1 MVLSLRRNQETGRGQ
16 HVFKLLAKPIPPCG
30 ILSGREGSCIVLS
43 MRQLGDAVI
52 GSGFINSL
60 RRSNPK
66 MTIDVLGLP
75 RLEEAVRC
83 FGAVRDFI
91 HVNFPVYGHHRRD
104 ISALKET
111 FHAIRMVR
119 ARKYD
124 YCINL
129 IGDLRENAIGILT
142 GAKWNIAPVWERG
155 HLFKR
160 KMTDTGAAL
169 LTNCGIII
177 PAAYPGFY
185 ESMRYLANELGLAGL
200 EWPRA
205 PRREE
210 QSKDGITIAIHPGA
224 SHPSRHWPVDRW
236 QAVIRELRLRG
247 DKVKILG
254 ARFERAGL
262 LSAFSKEATDR
273 GVEVVTEEVPS
284 FISCLAAADA
294 LIGMDSFSVHAAYA
308 LGVPVV
314 VLNGSADPSILT
326 PPGGAV
332 TSAGHLCKHFPC
344 YYSYPCIGAKDE
356 YICVRGIEVS
366 AVMEALD
373 AVVERA
379 RLRHL
384 VQDGVNGHAGSQD
397 LRI

>member
-224 SHPSRHWPVDRW
+224 SHPSRHWLVDRW
-236 QAVIRELRLRG
+236 QAVIRE
-247 DKVKILG
+247 
-254 ARFERAGL
+254 
-262 LSAFSKEATDR
+262 
-273 GVEVVTEEVPS
+273 
-284 FISCLAAADA
+284 
-294 LIGMDSFSVHAAYA
+294 
-308 LGVPVV
+308 
-314 VLNGSADPSILT
+314 
-326 PPGGAV
+326 
-332 TSAGHLCKHFPC
+332 
-344 YYSYPCIGAKDE
+344 
-356 YICVRGIEVS
+356 
-366 AVMEALD
+366 
-373 AVVERA
+373 
-379 RLRHL
+379 
-384 VQDGVNGHAGSQD
+384 DG
-397 LRI
+397 RR